1 LTLAKAWLEV
11 RATHFLCR
19 IGPCRKEKSSKDDE
33 LSDYPARRRFFDMI
47 HDLIEG
53 GIAILVLAGLL
64 AVAAWGVTRL
74 LPSRRGERAGS
85 GEEILRERFARGEI
99 SAEEYVK
106 SYQVLHETPSQR
118 SYEDYV
124 RDLMERL
131 RPGRGTGS

>member
-1 LTLAKAWLEV
+1 MHE
-11 RATHFLCR
+11 
-19 IGPCRKEKSSKDDE
+19 
-33 LSDYPARRRFFDMI
+33 
-47 HDLIEG
+47 LIEG
-53 GIAILVLAGLL
+53 GFTILVLAAFL
-64 AVAAWGVTRL
+64 AVAAWGVTRI

-85 GEEILRERFARGEI
+85 AEEILRERFARGEI

-106 SYQVLHETPSQR
+106 AYQVLHETPSQR

>member
-1 LTLAKAWLEV
+1 MM
-11 RATHFLCR
+11 FLMLLR
-19 IGPCRKEKSSKDDE
+19 GGD
-33 LSDYPARRRFFDMI
+33 FF
-47 HDLIEG
+47 DLIEG

-85 GEEILRERFARGEI
+85 AEEILRERFARGEI

-106 SYQVLHETPSQR
+106 SYEVLHETPSQR

-124 RDLMERL
+124 RDLMDRL
-131 RPGRGTGS
+131 RPGRVRACSRAWSIRRRRTAPLVDPATRIYARPDSRER